1 MKPIAFIFIIIA
13 LLFILMGCTS
23 PTEENGDNSEP
34 IGIVLSVNAVPSTLT
49 ADGQSEA
56 VIFCEVQRD
65 GDWVPDS
72 TQVLLFQTLG
82 RLKCGTAL
90 TSQGV
95 ALDTLVSDT
104 LSGICQVIAYVEGQ
118 RDTVEVFF
126 VAP

>member
-1 MKPIAFIFIIIA
+1 MKRFILFLFAAFLFII
-13 LLFILMGCTS
+13 MGCTS
-23 PTEENGDNSEP
+23 PTEENSEP
-34 IGIVLSVNAVPSTLT
+34 VESEGIVLSVSAVPMTLT

-56 VIFCEVQRD
+56 IIFCEVKRD
-65 GDWVPDS
+65 GVWASDS

-82 RLKCGTAL
+82 ELKCGTVL

-118 RDTVEVFF
+118 RDTVEVIFI
-126 VAP
+126 AP

>member
-1 MKPIAFIFIIIA
+1 MKRIALVFIAA
-13 LLFILMGCTS
+13 LLFVIIGCTS
-23 PTEENGDNSEP
+23 PTEEDGENIP
-34 IGIVLSVNAVPSTLT
+34 TGIVLSVNAVPSTLI

-82 RLKCGTAL
+82 NLKGGTVL

-118 RDTVEVFF
+118 RDTVEVIFI
-126 VAP
+126 APQ